1 MRSLTPFMIK
11 TTFSL
16 VLLISLQFQ
25 LVASKQL
32 SNHDTIPTLDS
43 IIVQK
48 PQFDLLPDDPILAML
63 DSMHN
68 SKLYSYFYLVT
79 DTNSLNKYQYSY
91 EVVPQFSDS
100 IYRARLAKLDQLS
113 PMDLSYNDIVK
124 AFINLYGVRKRE
136 LTSRILGLSHLYFPL
151 FEETLDYYNLPLEL
165 KYLAVVESALNP
177 TATSKARAAGLWQFM
192 YNTGKIYNLDVTS
205 YVDDRNDA
213 IKSTKAACEYLRYLY
228 SLYDNWELAMA
239 AYNCGPGNVN
249 KAIRRSGGKKNYW
262 EIYNYLPK
270 ETRSYVPAFIAVN
283 YVMNYSAEH
292 NLYPVAPPMT
302 YFEHDSVH
310 ISEHLDL
317 KQVANTLDIPLDILT
332 YLNPVYKLGII
343 PKTEKS
349 MVLNLPKEKVGLFL
363 QNEKSIY
370 HYQLPVEQKT
380 ISEVALASAPT
391 VSATN
396 SSTAGVNSTVKYH
409 KVRSGEYLSL
419 IAKKYNVSVN
429 EIKKWNNL
437 RSSNI
442 AVGQRLKIYSG
453 GNTTAQRIEA
463 NPEEKTTTT
472 PTAITATSQQ
482 QSAKVEKDIK
492 TEPVYYTIQNGDTLW
507 NIAKTRGVTIDDLKR
522 LNKGL
527 DARYL
532 KPGMKIIVGQEG

>member
-1 MRSLTPFMIK
+1 MRSPIPFMIK
-11 TTFSL
+11 TAYSL
-16 VLLISLQFQ
+16 VLLISIQFQ
-25 LVASKQL
+25 LVASRQL
-32 SNHDTIPTLDS
+32 SNHDTIPALDS
-43 IIVQK
+43 ITLQK
-48 PQFDLLPDDPILAML
+48 PQFELLPDDPILAML

-68 SKLYSYFYLVT
+68 SRLYSYFYLVT
-79 DTNSLNKYQYSY
+79 DTSSLNKYQYSQ
-91 EVVPQFSDS
+91 EIIPQFSDS

-113 PMDLSYNDIVK
+113 PMDLGYNDIVK
-124 AFINLYGVRKRE
+124 AFINLYGLRKRE

-192 YNTGKIYNLDVTS
+192 YNTGRIYNLQVTS
-205 YVDDRNDA
+205 YVDDRNDP

-262 EIYNYLPK
+262 EIYNFLPR
-270 ETRSYVPAFIAVN
+270 ETRGYVPAFIAVN
-283 YVMNYSAEH
+283 YIMNYATEH
-292 NLYPVAPPMT
+292 NLYPVSPPMT
-302 YFEHDSVH
+302 YFEFDSVH
-310 ISEHLDL
+310 ISERLDL
-317 KQVANTLDIPLDILT
+317 KQVSNTLDISLDVLN

-343 PKTEKS
+343 PKTDKS
-349 MVLNLPKEKVGLFL
+349 MVLNLPKEKVGLFI

-370 HYQLPVEQKT
+370 QYQLPIEQQT
-380 ISEVALASAPT
+380 ISEAALATANANASSSSSA
-391 VSATN
+391 AHGE
-396 SSTAGVNSTVKYH
+396 STIRYH
-409 KVRSGEYLSL
+409 RVRSGEYLSL
-419 IAKKYNVSVN
+419 IAKKYHVSVTD
-429 EIKKWNNL
+429 IKKWNNL

-442 AVGQRLKIYSG
+442 AVGQRLKIYS
-453 GNTTAQRIEA
+453 NETASTQETIAKPVQKESA
-463 NPEEKTTTT
+463 
-472 PTAITATSQQ
+472 PTANVATSQQ
-482 QSAKVEKDIK
+482 QAATTEKDIK